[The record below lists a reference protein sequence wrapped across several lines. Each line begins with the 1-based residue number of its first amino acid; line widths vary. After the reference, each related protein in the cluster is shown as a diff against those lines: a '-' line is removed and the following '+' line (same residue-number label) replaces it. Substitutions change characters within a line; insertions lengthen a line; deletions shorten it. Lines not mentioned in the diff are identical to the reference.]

1 MNSFNH
7 YSLGS
12 CGEYLFGYIGGIRPA
27 SPGYRSILIDPV
39 IRDGLTWAKT
49 SYNSIHGE
57 IATAWKLRGGRLS
70 LRVVVPANTTATVYV
85 PARSL
90 ADITEDG
97 EPVAN
102 AEDVKCLRVENGK
115 AVFEVGSG
123 IYHFGSAM
131 VSVQEVSSPAVT
143 QVTESNLK

>member
-1 MNSFNH
+1 MRPRGTLYTRAGSFSTNANSQIVT
-7 YSLGS
+7 SD
-12 CGEYLFGYIGGIRPA
+12 GYQITP
-27 SPGYRSILIDPV
+27 SM
-39 IRDGLTWAKT
+39 
-49 SYNSIHGE
+49 
-57 IATAWKLRGGRLS
+57 
-70 LRVVVPANTTATVYV
+70 VVPANTTATVYV

>member
-1 MNSFNH
+1 MF
-7 YSLGS
+7 
-12 CGEYLFGYIGGIRPA
+12 RPGA
-27 SPGYRSILIDPV
+27 LRTSPRM
-39 IRDGLTWAKT
+39 
-49 SYNSIHGE
+49 
-57 IATAWKLRGGRLS
+57 
-70 LRVVVPANTTATVYV
+70 AN
-85 PARSL
+85 RWQ
-90 ADITEDG
+90 
-97 EPVAN
+97 N